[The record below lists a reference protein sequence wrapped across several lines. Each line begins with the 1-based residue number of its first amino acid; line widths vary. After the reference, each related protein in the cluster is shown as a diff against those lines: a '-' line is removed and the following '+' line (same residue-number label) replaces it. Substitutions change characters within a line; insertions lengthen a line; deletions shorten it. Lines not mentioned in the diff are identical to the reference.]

1 MELERGGG
9 GGRAPLAPIAANRP
23 LAGQQPGSAGK
34 ARPGPQD
41 FTQYHTG

>member
-1 MELERGGG
+1 MELERGG
-9 GGRAPLAPIAANRP
+9 GGRAPLAPLANVP
-23 LAGQQPGSAGK
+23 LPLPGSAGK